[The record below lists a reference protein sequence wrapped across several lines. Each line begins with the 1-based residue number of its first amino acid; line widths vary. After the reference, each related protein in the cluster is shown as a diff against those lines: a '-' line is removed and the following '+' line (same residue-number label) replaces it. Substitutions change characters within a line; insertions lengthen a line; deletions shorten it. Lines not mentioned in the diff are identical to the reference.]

1 MYATNYIL
9 LQNEYMNTQK
19 NMPFIIN
26 KEPQMAEKKWIK
38 KKNNG
43 NFEEWFHLN
52 DMINQ
57 ALTQSNSVMLQP

>member
-43 NFEEWFHLN
+43 NFEE
-52 DMINQ
+52 
-57 ALTQSNSVMLQP
+57 